1 MFENLK
7 VFQTASA
14 MAGHAAQS
22 QALISEN
29 VANANSPGYVGK
41 EMPPFAA
48 VYSPLDAAGN
58 QRATR
63 EGHLNGSAG
72 PQQMAATDMRGG
84 DSPNGN
90 TISLEGEMLKA
101 ATAKS
106 DHDRSLAIYKSALD
120 VLRNVVRTR

>member
-22 QALISEN
+22 QALISQN
-29 VANANSPGYVGK
+29 VANADTPGYVGK
-41 EMPPFAA
+41 QMPPFAA
-48 VYSPLDAAGN
+48 LYSPVDAVGH

-63 EGHLNGSAG
+63 GGHLHGSAG
-72 PQQMAATDMRGG
+72 AQQMSAEDMRGG
-84 DSPNGN
+84 DNPNAN
-90 TISLEGEMLKA
+90 TISLESELLKA

-120 VLRNVVRTR
+120 VLRTVVRTR